1 MVTRRFFT
9 EVKASGGIKPTTHL
23 HPSHSKNERNYSPA
37 PLMHLLSVHR
47 DREMLRSLSDTP
59 AVAEPLSFRLTNSPS
74 VHVSL
79 DEQFVNSITNVG
91 TFVPISYVYG
101 SRLFVAFKFDLR
113 LSCKLMQDKR
123 IRTACKHTDRRQ
135 TNARMLW
142 YRILKVL

>member
-1 MVTRRFFT
+1 V
-9 EVKASGGIKPTTHL
+9 EGKAAGGVKPTTHL
-23 HPSHSKNERNYSPA
+23 HPSHSKKERSYSSSS
-37 PLMHLLSVHR
+37 LMHLLSVHK
-47 DREMLRSLSDTP
+47 DREKLELLSDTP
-59 AVAEPLSFRLTNSPS
+59 AVAKPLSFRLTNSPS

-79 DEQFVNSITNVG
+79 DEQFVDSITSVR
-91 TFVPISYVYG
+91 TFVPIYYVYG

-113 LSCKLMQDKR
+113 LSCKLMQDKG